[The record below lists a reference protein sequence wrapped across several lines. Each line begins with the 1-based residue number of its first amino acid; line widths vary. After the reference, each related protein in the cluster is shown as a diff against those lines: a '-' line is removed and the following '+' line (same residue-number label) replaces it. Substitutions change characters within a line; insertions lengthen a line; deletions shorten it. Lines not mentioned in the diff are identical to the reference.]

1 MVFKPGRS
9 GNPEGRRPG
18 TRPVYRPDAGDR
30 LYLRAM
36 DNHRDPLEF
45 LTAVMESPAALP
57 QLRIHAAA
65 ILMPFKYG
73 RVTTRHISKP
83 VEIPAPQSIEQAN
96 ENIAT
101 IGALAAA
108 KYMGLDEANDLIGY
122 QKAYIE
128 ARATTDIEERL
139 VAVENALKERSPI
152 VEVKVDSDLP
162 SLPGTQIEMPKTLT
176 AAPDTPKGTEP
187 GRGSNPWSP
196 PSGGDKSDP

>member
-1 MVFKPGRS
+1 
-9 GNPEGRRPG
+9 
-18 TRPVYRPDAGDR
+18 
-30 LYLRAM
+30 M

-65 ILMPFKYG
+65 VLMPFKYG

-108 KYMGLDEANDLIGY
+108 KYIGLDEANDLIGY

-139 VAVENALKERSPI
+139 VAVENALRERSPI
-152 VEVKVDSDLP
+152 VEIEVQSDLP
-162 SLPGTQIEMPKTLT
+162 SLPGTDVLMPKTLT
-176 AAPDTPKGTEP
+176 AAPDTPKGVE
-187 GRGSNPWSP
+187 RGNPWSS
-196 PSGGDKSDP
+196 PSGGDKPGE

>member
-1 MVFKPGRS
+1 MVFKPGQS
-9 GNPEGRRPG
+9 GNPAGRSIGRRSMQEN
-18 TRPVYRPDAGDR
+18 
-30 LYLRAM
+30 LYLRALN
-36 DNHRDPLEF
+36 DPRDPAEF
-45 LTAVMESPAALP
+45 LTAVMESPAANP
-57 QLRIHAAA
+57 ALRIHAAA

-108 KYMGLDEANDLIGY
+108 KYIGLDEANDLIGY

-139 VAVENALKERSPI
+139 VAVENALRERSPI

-162 SLPGTQIEMPKTLT
+162 PLPGTQIEMPKHLT
-176 AAPDTPKGTEP
+176 AAPDRSKGTEP
-187 GRGSNPWSP
+187 RGNPWSP
-196 PSGGDKSDP
+196 SSTDEGSP